1 MPLRVWD
8 TSTLEY
14 RDATQLDIDEL
25 ELTAAAYARIQS
37 RFTEDRAQLVNSIA
51 TARSKAGKP
60 NDFAVD
66 NPERVTGDL

>member
-8 TSTLEY
+8 TSTFEY

-25 ELTAAAYARIQS
+25 ELTAAAYGRIQS

-51 TARSKAGKP
+51 AARSKAGKP